1 MKTYKDCFDHL
12 GNRLDGMTAADEV
25 ICAIAIVVIAAIL
38 SGLLTGG
45 L

>member
-1 MKTYKDCFDHL
+1 MKTYREYMNHL
-12 GNRLDGMTAADEV
+12 GERVDGMTAGDEV